1 MIRRL
6 AIAALLLLAA
16 IPTRADQYDAV
27 LKYATRAD
35 AAADPNVQQH
45 MDQLRTL
52 FAGDRVIPDI
62 KVWRASQDTING
74 DGSVTH
80 NYLAGYFVL
89 ISLPRLVV
97 ALRDD
102 AAVQVVINRD
112 LANQGLPG
120 AIVRSAVGAAVLQDI
135 RFEPVFAGSNYPWG
149 SWR

>member
-6 AIAALLLLAA
+6 ALAALLLLAA
-16 IPTRADQYDAV
+16 PPARADQYDAV

-35 AAADPNVQQH
+35 ALADPNVQQH
-45 MDQLRTL
+45 MDALRTL

-62 KVWRASQDTING
+62 KVWRASQDNP
-74 DGSVTH
+74 DGTH

-102 AAVQVVINRD
+102 TAVQVVIDRD

-120 AIVRSAVGAAVLQDI
+120 AIVRSTVGAVVLQDI
-135 RFEPVFAGSNYPWG
+135 RFEPVFAGSSYPWG
-149 SWR
+149 QWQ

>member
-1 MIRRL
+1 VEGRVKIDPLSLGIGNVAHWSR
-6 AIAALLLLAA
+6 LLLAA
-16 IPTRADQYDAV
+16 AFLLFTAPLARADQYDAV

-35 AAADPNVQQH
+35 AINDPNVQQH
-45 MDQLRTL
+45 MDALRTL
-52 FAGDRVIPDI
+52 FAADRVIPDI

-102 AAVQVVINRD
+102 AAVQVVIDRD
-112 LANQGLPG
+112 LANKGFR
-120 AIVRSAVGAAVLQDI
+120 ARSCA
-135 RFEPVFAGSNYPWG
+135 PP
-149 SWR
+149 